1 MSNVFVILI
10 FHLKKI
16 LNRNTHD
23 LIIYILASG
32 VYYQQKH
39 NLSLKMKLKN
49 FIQSELLSILQCRFY
64 RPTAPLPPTPSPP
77 PQKKMNL
84 TLFHWQQITV
94 STVREALIKALTS
107 ITILSAQQRPCQ
119 RTTSKW
125 WRQRQTPPTPGK
137 STRCRGQ
144 KGEIWLVL
152 IKSLLLL
159 IGRDFRVL
167 YTQFCL

>member
-1 MSNVFVILI
+1 MIGI
-10 FHLKKI
+10 FIFLLVEYTTSK
-16 LNRNTHD
+16 NTTY
-23 LIIYILASG
+23 LE
-32 VYYQQKH
+32 
-39 NLSLKMKLKN
+39 KMKLKN
-49 FIQSELLSILQCRFY
+49 FIQSELLSILQCRCY
-64 RPTAPLPPTPSPP
+64 WPPPPIPPTPPPFPIPP
-77 PQKKMNL
+77 PPKKMNL

-125 WRQRQTPPTPGK
+125 WRQRQTPVTPGK

-159 IGRDFRVL
+159 IGRDLRVL
-167 YTQFCL
+167 YTRFCL